1 LRIEPARVRVRLA
14 MRTLL
19 GLALVCAGTRAM
31 AASELRIGSAS
42 EIDTAALRRA
52 IETTRGDRSPA
63 RSADQPMRVL
73 DIEEAMQIALEHN
86 LQLQISALDRDTA
99 LREVP
104 ARRAFYHP
112 TPGYTFVATDD
123 RVKNP
128 LDFPLTGPPVKIP
141 GSFDFESRF
150 SHAFV
155 RQELPTGAQLSVGVD
170 LLRESGDDFA
180 GGTSYEGGAQIS
192 LRQPLMRGGRIYV
205 ATAPIRDAEYTVGI
219 LESRLRAQI
228 LQVIADT
235 KQAYYNTILAER
247 LIQASEQAIARDHA
261 QIQASEALSRA
272 GLASPRDIVS
282 AQIPLSDD
290 LSDLAAR
297 QAERDVAQ
305 LVLRDVLGLEIG
317 EYLKPAD
324 ATVPFEPVALRLDDW
339 IERALANRPEIQE
352 ILYRLDQNELAVRV
366 AGNAVL
372 PKLDAIGVFRR
383 HDFDSSSRQV
393 WGFDS
398 QRWLAGV
405 EFEIPFG
412 NVAARE
418 RLSALELQHA
428 RIGREL
434 ANQQRLIELEVRNED
449 VSLRENL
456 AELEA
461 QTDKVEQARSKL
473 DIAQVRYQRGIADNL
488 DVTDAQ
494 QDLVDAESDLL
505 AAVVDYTN
513 GLARLEARIAGPL

>member
-247 LIQASEQAIARDHA
+247 LIQVSEQAIARDHEL
-261 QIQASEALSRA
+261 IEASEALFRA
-272 GLASPRDIVS
+272 GRASQRDIVS
-282 AQIPLSDD
+282 AQIQLSDD

-297 QAERDVAQ
+297 EAERDVAQ
-305 LVLRDVLGLEIG
+305 RVLRHVLGL
-317 EYLKPAD
+317 
-324 ATVPFEPVALRLDDW
+324 
-339 IERALANRPEIQE
+339 
-352 ILYRLDQNELAVRV
+352 
-366 AGNAVL
+366 
-372 PKLDAIGVFRR
+372 GVK
-383 HDFDSSSRQV
+383 S
-393 WGFDS
+393 W
-398 QRWLAGV
+398 
-405 EFEIPFG
+405 
-412 NVAARE
+412 
-418 RLSALELQHA
+418 
-428 RIGREL
+428 
-434 ANQQRLIELEVRNED
+434 
-449 VSLRENL
+449 
-456 AELEA
+456 AE
-461 QTDKVEQARSKL
+461 
-473 DIAQVRYQRGIADNL
+473 
-488 DVTDAQ
+488 
-494 QDLVDAESDLL
+494 
-505 AAVVDYTN
+505 
-513 GLARLEARIAGPL
+513 